1 MVAVC
6 GGVKS
11 NRDENAVQRSERR
24 AVDEDDNETYI
35 IIATRHIMQLE
46 DCVLLP
52 PTIWRPHREKDRGFC
67 NRRRRPPGQFGTRLG
82 HDPPGNDQ
90 ERVNVKATR
99 LIWCCEVTL
108 CNRTVQVIV
117 VSSYI
122 MRE

>member
-11 NRDENAVQRSERR
+11 NLDESAIQRSERR

-35 IIATRHIMQLE
+35 IIATRHFATGGADSLG
-46 DCVLLP
+46 
-52 PTIWRPHREKDRGFC
+52 T
-67 NRRRRPPGQFGTRLG
+67 FGTHLG

-90 ERVNVKATR
+90 ERVNVKVTR